1 MLHHPNRAG
10 FPLAAAVVG
19 LLGVFL
25 ATCVTRGEEPEWR
38 VGLARATITPE
49 EPIAM
54 SGYGPRVSEGVLDDL
69 HAKAVV
75 LEDGHRQRALLVT
88 ADLLFFRAPFAKAL
102 CQEIMAKTGLSRREI
117 QLTASHTHA
126 GPVFGVR
133 DPDRF
138 ELTDPQR
145 QVVDAYTKKLQTRLV
160 ELAVAAIA
168 DLRPARL
175 SWGVGR
181 AGDFVM
187 NRRLIDEHGKCRGM
201 GPNPKGPVDRDVPV
215 LRVDGPDG
223 RLRAL
228 VFGCACHCVTL
239 DGKNRKI
246 SGDYA
251 GHAQRHIE
259 EQHPGVQAMFVSG
272 CGADAN
278 TDPRCGPNQEELV
291 RRHGETLGREVCRVA
306 AGPLGPIRGP
316 LRVQLEWTDLP
327 LEHSLPR
334 EQLEKMAKTGAY
346 WHARNA
352 KGMLAVLDRGEPLP
366 QHYRAPIAL
375 WQFGDD
381 LTLIGLPGEA
391 VADYV
396 GMLRQALGPERLWIA
411 ALSNESFG
419 YLPTTRILAEGGH
432 ETIGLTLDVGLFSP
446 GVEDVVVAAVR
457 QLARASGR
465 KLPE

>member
-1 MLHHPNRAG
+1 MKNEHGRESFLVS
-10 FPLAAAVVG
+10 AALFG
-19 LLGVFL
+19 LLGAML
-25 ATCVTRGEEPEWR
+25 AACPTGGAEPEWR
-38 VGLARATITPE
+38 VGLARATVTPE

-69 HAKAVV
+69 KAKALV
-75 LEDGHRQRALLVT
+75 LEDCQRDRALLVT
-88 ADLLFFRAPFAKAL
+88 ADLLFFRAPFAEVL
-102 CQEIMAKTGLSRREI
+102 CGEIMAKTGLARHEI

-126 GPVFGVR
+126 GPVFGVEA
-133 DPDRF
+133 PDT
-138 ELTDPQR
+138 EGQR
-145 QVVDAYTKKLQTRLV
+145 QVVDAYTKKLRGRLV
-160 ELAVAAIA
+160 ELAVAAVA

-181 AGDFVM
+181 EQDFVM

-201 GPNPKGPVDRDVPV
+201 GPNPQGPVDRDVPV

-223 RLRAL
+223 RPRAL

-251 GHAQRHIE
+251 GYAQRHVE

-278 TDPRCGPNQEELV
+278 PNPRGGPNQEELV
-291 RRHGETLGREVCRVA
+291 GRHGETLGREVCRVA
-306 AGPLGPIRGP
+306 AGPLEPIRGP
-316 LRVQLEWTDLP
+316 LRVQVAWTDLP

-334 EQLEKMAKTGAY
+334 EQLEKMAKTGAH

-352 KGMLAVLDRGEPLP
+352 KGMLAMLDRGEPLP

-381 LTLIGLPGEA
+381 LTLVGLPGEA

-396 GMLRQALGPERLWIA
+396 GMLRQALGPERLWVV

-419 YLPTTRILAEGGH
+419 YLPTTKILAEGGH
-432 ETIGLTLDVGLFSP
+432 EAIGLTLDIGLFAP
-446 GVEDVVVAAVR
+446 GVEHIVIDAV
-457 QLARASGR
+457 QKLARQSGR
-465 KLPE
+465 KVLE